1 MSPVTDFTKYQPPGV
16 YVSEVFGGVAGG
28 GFGQDVVVALVG
40 EGLGTQAATD
50 QLQLSGTDTAD
61 LTYYDI
67 VGSVVGFGIETGL
80 SYADGVAFDVT
91 DATTARHVARKL
103 TPVANELVW
112 GLSGTLPAKLTNPFY
127 VESGTVVVKNNGGTV
142 TYEEGAD
149 HDYVI
154 DYDSGTIARTSG
166 STIPSGLAEGSALK
180 VSYSYCAIKSGHRV
194 AFSYQYTPSGYSDL
208 YLFTDFE
215 DVARFYG
222 QPLSSA
228 GVVQSEL
235 SLGAYFAFR
244 NGADAVYCVAVTPA
258 GASIVIGDWE
268 TAVAKLEVP
277 DDIDIIVPV
286 SGDAAVHAVV
296 EAHVNAMVASNME
309 RRAIVG
315 QDGAGSPVASASL
328 ISAASTIDNQRV
340 ALVSPSS
347 IVYFNPQ
354 TNAEMVLGS
363 QYFAAAL
370 AGVAAAQVPYMPLT
384 MKTVSGFLKMN
395 EARSKS
401 VKNNEARGGLCV
413 FEDVNGSIRIRHGL
427 MTDPTSVHTRE
438 WSVVFA
444 KDRMIQTL
452 RSTYEDIIG
461 QPILEDTTFI
471 VKSLTV
477 GALEQLKF
485 SGYINDYSEAKV
497 RQNTEDPTLIEVKF
511 EYKPTYPLNYVYIQ
525 FAVDMTSGNIE
536 IV

>member
-16 YVSEVFGGVAGG
+16 YVSEVFGGVAGS
-28 GFGQDVVVALVG
+28 GFGRDVTVALVG
-40 EGLGTQAATD
+40 GGLGTQSATD
-50 QLQLSGTDTAD
+50 QFEMVDDHTVD
-61 LTYYDI
+61 LTYYDL
-67 VGSVVGFGIETGL
+67 VGSVSGFGIETGL
-80 SYADGVAFDVT
+80 PYVSATDFTVT
-91 DATTARHVARKL
+91 DGSTVMTVARKL
-103 TPVANELVW
+103 TTVSNELIW
-112 GLSGTLPAKLTNPFY
+112 ALSGVLPKKVAHPFY
-127 VESGTVVVKNNGGTV
+127 IEAGTVVVKNNGATV

-154 DYDSGTIARTSG
+154 DYDAGTIVRTAT
-166 STIPSGLAEGSALK
+166 STIPSDLIEASALK
-180 VSYSYCAIKSGHRV
+180 VSYSYCAIKSGHHI
-194 AFSYQYTPSGYSDL
+194 AFSYQYTPSGYANL

-222 QPLSSA
+222 QPLASDGSI
-228 GVVQSEL
+228 QSEL

-244 NGADAVYCVAVTPA
+244 NGASAIYCVAVSPA

-268 TAVAKLEVP
+268 DAVAKLEAA

-286 SGDAAVHAVV
+286 SGDTNVHAVV
-296 EAHVNAMVASNME
+296 EAHVDAMVSNNAE

-315 QDGAGSPVASASL
+315 QDGSVTPVASATL
-328 ISAASTIDNQRV
+328 ISSASALDNQRV
-340 ALVSPSS
+340 MLVSPSS
-347 IVYFNPQ
+347 ITYFNPQ
-354 TNAEMVLGS
+354 TNAEVVLGS
-363 QYFAAAL
+363 QYFACAL
-370 AGVAAAQVPYMPLT
+370 AGVAGAQVPYMPLT

-395 EARSKS
+395 ETRSKS
-401 VKNNEARGGLCV
+401 IKNNEARGGLCV

-427 MTDPTSVHTRE
+427 MTDPTTVYSRE

-444 KDRMIQTL
+444 KDRMIQSL
-452 RSTYEDIIG
+452 RLAYEDIIG

-471 VKSLTV
+471 VKSITV
-477 GALEQLKF
+477 GVLEQLKF
-485 SGYINDYSEAKV
+485 SGYINEYSEAKV
-497 RQNTEDPTLIEVKF
+497 RQNTDDQTLIEVKF